1 MFFSKNNAMT
11 AQALPAELRRRASSG
26 KEGAIWI
33 RRDAESGTLQLST
46 GSKQL
51 PILRLQLHL
60 RSDADICTLCEE
72 EFTGELFL
80 DDRGEADESVRFALL
95 DDRGQT
101 LLTSIASSLE
111 GSVYI
116 AALQDAATQKVFCFS
131 AVFQTRTDGSGR
143 SAAMWDVSK
152 DWLYFADLL
161 SELIGGI
168 HSGSL

>member
-1 MFFSKNNAMT
+1 MFFKENNAMT
-11 AQALPAELRRRASSG
+11 AQALPAELRRRACIG

-33 RRDAESGTLQLST
+33 RRDAESGTLQLRT
-46 GSKQL
+46 GSQQL
-51 PILRLQLHL
+51 PILRLQLQL
-60 RSDADICTLCEE
+60 RSDAGICTLAEE
-72 EFTGELFL
+72 NFSGELFL
-80 DDRGEADESVRFALL
+80 DDRGEADETVRLSMV
-95 DDRGQT
+95 DDGGQT
-101 LLTSIASSLE
+101 VLTSIASSLE

-116 AALQDAATQKVFCFS
+116 AALQDAAMQKVFCFS